1 MISVLFSAL
10 AILACGA
17 LGGAAGYLVRAWLE
31 LGGVGGALV
40 ALVVAMFVATLAW
53 AIGATILRH
62 LGAIR

>member
-1 MISVLFSAL
+1 MTSVLLSAL

-31 LGGVGGALV
+31 LGGVGGAIV

-53 AIGATILRH
+53 AVGATILRRA
-62 LGAIR
+62 GAIR